1 MPPAASILAGE
12 AKQIGLSGKDVSS
25 LELPQLQ
32 KAAHGERLAAP
43 MLTFILRRLALLIP
57 VLLGVSLIVFTLIHM
72 IPGDAAM
79 LAIGFDQRISAEQRE
94 LVRKSYGL
102 DEPLPV
108 QYWKWMSHVL
118 QGDLGR
124 SLKTKRP
131 LTQELQ
137 LRLPVTIELAL
148 LAGLLGMV
156 PAVAVGV
163 LAAVKRNSWA
173 DYATTVITLLGIS
186 VPNFLLATLLVLCFS
201 FWLKWLPPIGYVK
214 FTEDPIQNLKTMI
227 LPAFSLS
234 LPLAAVMMRNT
245 RSAVLEVLSQDHV
258 RVARAKGMANRTVL
272 TRHVLRNAS
281 IPIITVG
288 GIQIATLLGG
298 TVIIE
303 TIFGLPGIG
312 KYVYEAINGRDYP
325 VVQSVTLVI
334 STMFVLISLIVDVLY
349 AVMDPRLRTSK

>member
-1 MPPAASILAGE
+1 
-12 AKQIGLSGKDVSS
+12 
-25 LELPQLQ
+25 
-32 KAAHGERLAAP
+32 
-43 MLTFILRRLALLIP
+43 MLTFILRRLALLVP

-79 LAIGFDQRISAEQRE
+79 LAIGFDQRISEEQRA

-108 QYWKWMSHVL
+108 QYWKWMSHVV

-131 LTQELQ
+131 LTQELK

-173 DYATTVITLLGIS
+173 DYATTVVTLLGIS
-186 VPNFLLATLLVLCFS
+186 VPNFLLATLLVLVFS
-201 FWLKWLPPIGYVK
+201 FNLKWLPPIGYVK

-227 LPAFSLS
+227 LPAISLS

-258 RVARAKGMANRTVL
+258 RVARAKGMASRTVL

-334 STMFVLISLIVDVLY
+334 STMFVLISLVVDVLY
-349 AVMDPRLRTSK
+349 AVMDPRLRTAK